1 MIEVG
6 TVVRCVPVRP
16 GTVVPVDDVCDM
28 HRWSGPKPPWADCS
42 VEFGDVGVVEAILG
56 EGDDAAPLKRIR
68 FFRWPD
74 EEIWLADMWLEVV
87 DD

>member
-6 TVVRCVPVRP
+6 TVVRCVPVKP
-16 GTVVPVDDVCDM
+16 GTVTPVDDVCDM
-28 HRWSGPKPPWADCS
+28 HRWSGPKPPWVDCS
-42 VEFGDVGVVEAILG
+42 VEFGDVGVVEKL
-56 EGDDAAPLKRIR
+56 DDSVEDSPMKLVK

-87 DD
+87 DE

>member
-6 TVVRCVPVRP
+6 TVVRCVPVKP
-16 GTVVPVDDVCDM
+16 GTVMPVVAEQM

-42 VEFGDVGVVEAILG
+42 IEFGDVGVVEEILG

-74 EEIWLADMWLEVV
+74 EEIWLGDMWLEVV

>member
-6 TVVRCVPVRP
+6 TVVRCVPVKP
-16 GTVVPVDDVCDM
+16 GTVVIAEQM
-28 HRWSGPKPPWADCS
+28 HRWSGPKPPWVDCS
-42 VEFGDVGVVEAILG
+42 IEFGDVGVVEKL
-56 EGDDAAPLKRIR
+56 DDSVEDSPMKLVK

-87 DD
+87 DE